1 MKNKVDMYLV
11 CELIV
16 FFFALSVVFHTITV
30 AQLGGSLL
38 VSSDAV
44 VVTEELI
51 VYRAA
56 LTGFLLFVYVSFRV
70 FKKNTTLILKVIA
83 LISWVAFVEDLIAMD
98 NVFLTPK
105 LITGQI
111 TQTLRPIYLIAIL
124 YMAFRA
130 SDREV
135 GYAAS

>member
-44 VVTEELI
+44 VVTQELI

-98 NVFLTPK
+98 NVFFTPK

-111 TQTLRPIYLIAIL
+111 TQTVRPIFLMAIL

>member
-16 FFFALSVVFHTITV
+16 FFFALSVVFHTVTV

-83 LISWVAFVEDLIAMD
+83 LISWVAFVKDLIAMD
-98 NVFLTPK
+98 NVFFTPK

-135 GYAAS
+135 GYAA

>member
-44 VVTEELI
+44 VVTQELI

-98 NVFLTPK
+98 NVFFTPK

>member
-44 VVTEELI
+44 VVTQELI

-83 LISWVAFVEDLIAMD
+83 LISWVAFVEDVIAMD
-98 NVFLTPK
+98 NVFFTPK

-135 GYAAS
+135 GYAA

>member
-16 FFFALSVVFHTITV
+16 FFFALSVVFHTVTV

-44 VVTEELI
+44 VVTQELI

-98 NVFLTPK
+98 NVFFTPK

>member
-98 NVFLTPK
+98 NVFFTPK

-135 GYAAS
+135 GYAA

>member
-1 MKNKVDMYLV
+1 MKNKVDMYMV

-16 FFFALSVVFHTITV
+16 FFFALSVVFHTVTV

-51 VYRAA
+51 VFRAA

-98 NVFLTPK
+98 NVFFTPK

>member
-1 MKNKVDMYLV
+1 M
-11 CELIV
+11 
-16 FFFALSVVFHTITV
+16 AH
-30 AQLGGSLL
+30 LGGSLL

-98 NVFLTPK
+98 NVFFTPK

-135 GYAAS
+135 GYAA

>member
-16 FFFALSVVFHTITV
+16 FFFALSVVFHTVTV

-51 VYRAA
+51 VFRAA

-83 LISWVAFVEDLIAMD
+83 LISWVAFVKDLIAMD
-98 NVFLTPK
+98 NVFFTPK

>member
-16 FFFALSVVFHTITV
+16 FFFALSVVFHTVTV

-51 VYRAA
+51 VFRAA

-83 LISWVAFVEDLIAMD
+83 LISWVAFVEDLTAMD
-98 NVFLTPK
+98 NVFFTPK

-135 GYAAS
+135 GHAA

>member
-1 MKNKVDMYLV
+1 MKNKVDMYMV

-16 FFFALSVVFHTITV
+16 FLFALSVIFHTVTV

-38 VSSDAV
+38 ASSDAV

-70 FKKNTTLILKVIA
+70 FKKNTTLLLKVIA
-83 LISWVAFVEDLIAMD
+83 LISWVAFIEDLIAMD
-98 NVFLTPK
+98 NVFFTPK

-135 GYAAS
+135 GYAG

>member
-44 VVTEELI
+44 VVTQELI

-98 NVFLTPK
+98 NVFFTPK

-135 GYAAS
+135 GYAA

>member
-1 MKNKVDMYLV
+1 MKNKVDMYMV

-16 FFFALSVVFHTITV
+16 FLFALSVIFHTVTV

-38 VSSDAV
+38 ASSDAV

-56 LTGFLLFVYVSFRV
+56 LTGVLLLVYVSFRA
-70 FKKNTTLILKVIA
+70 FKKNTTLLLKVIA
-83 LISWVAFVEDLIAMD
+83 LISWVAFIEDLIAMD
-98 NVFLTPK
+98 NVFFTPK

-111 TQTLRPIYLIAIL
+111 TQTVRPIFLMAIL

-135 GYAAS
+135 GYAA

>member
-1 MKNKVDMYLV
+1 MKNKVDMYMV

-16 FFFALSVVFHTITV
+16 FFFALSVVFHTVTV

-44 VVTEELI
+44 VVTQELI

-98 NVFLTPK
+98 NVFFTPK

-135 GYAAS
+135 GYAA